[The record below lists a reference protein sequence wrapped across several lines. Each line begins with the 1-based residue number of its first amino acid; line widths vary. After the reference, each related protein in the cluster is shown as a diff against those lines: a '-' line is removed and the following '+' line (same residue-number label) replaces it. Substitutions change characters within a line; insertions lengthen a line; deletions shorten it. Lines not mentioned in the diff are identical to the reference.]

1 VKRSEIMMPTF
12 RTSRPGSAADPSRP
26 HIILVGL
33 PGSGKSSVG
42 RAVAAKLGR
51 TFLDLDHEI
60 ERREGRSISEIFG
73 ENGEAYFRAKEL
85 SLTKELQQ
93 VGHMILAPGGG
104 WITIPDIVGLLRP
117 PGRLIYLRV
126 QPETALQR
134 LGTRRTSRPL
144 LTRPDPGAELKRLYE
159 QRRTAYETADHVV
172 DTELYS
178 LQRVIEKVMEL
189 ASPSA

>member
-1 VKRSEIMMPTF
+1 MTPTF

-42 RAVAAKLGR
+42 RTVAAQLGR
-51 TFLDLDHEI
+51 TFLDLDLEI

-93 VGHMILAPGGG
+93 VGNMILAPGGG

-126 QPETALQR
+126 QPETALMR

-144 LTRPDPGAELKRLYE
+144 LTRPDPEAELKRLYE
-159 QRRTAYETADHVV
+159 QRRAAYETADHVV

>member
-1 VKRSEIMMPTF
+1 MTPTF

-42 RAVAAKLGR
+42 RAVATQLGR
-51 TFLDLDHEI
+51 TFLDLDLEI

-73 ENGEAYFRAKEL
+73 ENGESYFRAKEL
-85 SLTKELQQ
+85 ALTKELQQ
-93 VGHMILAPGGG
+93 VGNMILAPGGG

-126 QPETALQR
+126 QPETALTR
-134 LGTRRTSRPL
+134 LGTRRTQRPL
-144 LTRPDPGAELKRLYE
+144 LSRPDPGGELKRLFS
-159 QRRTAYETADHVV
+159 QRRAAYETADHVI

-189 ASPSA
+189 ASSVA

>member
-1 VKRSEIMMPTF
+1 MTPTF

-42 RAVAAKLGR
+42 RAVAAQLGR
-51 TFLDLDHEI
+51 TFLDLDLEI

-104 WITIPDIVGLLRP
+104 WITIPDVVGLLRP

-134 LGTRRTSRPL
+134 LGTRRTLRPL
-144 LTRPDPGAELKRLYE
+144 LTRPDPEGELKRLYE

>member
-1 VKRSEIMMPTF
+1 MTPIF

-42 RAVAAKLGR
+42 RAVASQLDR
-51 TFLDLDHEI
+51 TFLDFDLEI

-73 ENGEAYFRAKEL
+73 EQGEAYFRAKEL
-85 SLTKELQQ
+85 ALTKELQE
-93 VGHMILAPGGG
+93 VGNMILAPGGG
-104 WITIPDIVGLLRP
+104 WITSPDVVGLLRP

-126 QPETALQR
+126 QPETALKR
-134 LGTRRTSRPL
+134 LGTRRTLRPL
-144 LTRPDPGAELKRLYE
+144 LSRPDPGAELERLYG
-159 QRRTAYETADHVV
+159 QRRSAYEKADHVV

-189 ASPSA
+189 ASSMR